1 MVGGGGFFGWA
12 KGFLW
17 VRKGVSWEKPHVVF
31 KKVTC
36 GFKNF
41 HMWFFK
47 KSHVVLSK
55 TSRNHTKERLE
66 RDHLYWGR
74 GSF

>member
-1 MVGGGGFFGWA
+1 MVGRGGSFGWA

-17 VRKGVSWEKPHVVF
+17 VRMGVSWKKSHVVF

-41 HMWFFK
+41 HMWFFT

-55 TSRNHTKERLE
+55 RDWKRTKERLE
-66 RDHLYWGR
+66 
-74 GSF
+74 SNQAC

>member
-1 MVGGGGFFGWA
+1 MVGRGGFFGWA

-17 VRKGVSWEKPHVVF
+17 VRMGVSWKKSHVVF

-41 HMWFFK
+41 HMWFFT

-55 TSRNHTKERLE
+55 RDWERTKESLE
-66 RDHLYWGR
+66 SNHLYWGM
-74 GSF
+74 